1 MLKIFIVEDKDI
13 VQLYAN
19 ENHKGMILKKA
30 SNLHENTIQPGDVVK
45 ISGYLIPDSLMKI
58 THHWG
63 SNPFLFEKY
72 WDVESLIAESDDAF
86 HYSIQSS
93 CRITN
98 RRVFE

>member
-30 SNLHENTIQPGDVVK
+30 SNLCENTIQPGDIIK
-45 ISGYLIPDSLMKI
+45 ICGNIPDTMMKI
-58 THHWG
+58 TDHWG

-72 WDVESLIAESDDAF
+72 WDVESLIAESDGAF
-86 HYSIQSS
+86 HYSVQPS

-98 RRVFE
+98 RRGFE

>member
-63 SNPFLFEKY
+63 LQSVPF
-72 WDVESLIAESDDAF
+72 
-86 HYSIQSS
+86 
-93 CRITN
+93 
-98 RRVFE
+98 